1 MQHTSAKEMGDTVYL
16 VGFYEIDGTTYY
28 SGVVTRSI
36 EHYADNE
43 IKSTTS
49 VESLKERMKAMVVY
63 GDHAKD
69 YFAKN

>member
-1 MQHTSAKEMGDTVYL
+1 MGDTVYV

-36 EHYADNE
+36 EYYANNE

-49 VESLKERMKAMVVY
+49 VESLKETMKAMVVY